1 MGIMNTASTN
11 DSASATTGPQSPRWP
26 WLVATALSAA
36 FLLWHQPWFGKPLTT
51 AEIDAAF
58 AVSVDRATALPE
70 SEKVKLRAF
79 FSSDDGRPFYNVNLT
94 LYREQATY
102 PDGIQRPGIRTGSDA
117 ADAYARVVIPQ
128 LLRRGSYPVFVSSK
142 ISNLLEDGAPG
153 ADFFQNIGIVRYR
166 SRRDML
172 DMISDPVYMAG
183 APHKF
188 ASLAKNVAVPTTGFV
203 PLDASVVIPLIMFGL
218 AALVRVSTQSSR

>member
-1 MGIMNTASTN
+1 MQESPRGIS
-11 DSASATTGPQSPRWP
+11 PQSPSWP
-26 WLVATALSAA
+26 WLVALALSAA
-36 FLLWHQPWFGKPLTT
+36 FLLWHQPWFSKPLTP

-58 AVSVDRATALPE
+58 AASVDRATALPE

-79 FSSDDGRPFYNVNLT
+79 FASDDGRPFYNVNLM
-94 LYREQATY
+94 LYRDVAIY
-102 PDGIQRPGIRTGSDA
+102 ADGNQRPGIRTGADA
-117 ADAYARVVIPQ
+117 ANAYSRAIIP
-128 LLRRGSYPVFVSSK
+128 LLLARGSYPVFISSK
-142 ISNLLEDGAPG
+142 ISNLLEEGAPG
-153 ADFFQNIGIVRYR
+153 ADFFQEVAIVRYR

-203 PLDASVVIPLIMFGL
+203 PLDASIVIPLILFGL

>member
-1 MGIMNTASTN
+1 MGIMTTASTN

-70 SEKVKLRAF
+70 SEKIKLRAF
-79 FSSDDGRPFYNVNLT
+79 FSSDDGRPFYNINLL
-94 LYREQATY
+94 LYRDVATY
-102 PDGIQRPGIRTGSDA
+102 PDGVARSGIHSGSDA
-117 ADAYARVVIPQ
+117 ADAYARVVLPQ

-142 ISNLLEDGAPG
+142 ISNLLEEGALG
-153 ADFFQNIGIVRYR
+153 ADFFQEVAIVRYR

-172 DMISDPVYMAG
+172 DMISDPSYLAG
-183 APHKF
+183 GPHKF
-188 ASLAKNVAVPTTGFV
+188 ASLAKNVAVPTTGFL
-203 PLDASVVIPLIMFGL
+203 PLDPSVVIPLILFGL
-218 AALVRVSTQSSR
+218 AGLIRALTQSSR

>member
-1 MGIMNTASTN
+1 MGMLNTSITN
-11 DSASATTGPQSPRWP
+11 ASASATAASKAPWWP
-26 WLVATALSAA
+26 WLIAAALSTA
-36 FLLWHQPWFGKPLTT
+36 FLLWHQPWFSKPLTP

-58 AVSVDRATALPE
+58 AVSVDRAVALPE
-70 SEKVKLRAF
+70 SEKAKLRAF
-79 FSSDDGRPFYNVNLT
+79 FTSDDGRPFYNVNLT
-94 LYREQATY
+94 LYREEATY
-102 PDGIQRPGIRTGSDA
+102 PDGIQRQGIRTGADA

-172 DMISDPVYMAG
+172 EMISDPVYMAG

-203 PLDASVVIPLIMFGL
+203 ALDASIVIPLILFGL
-218 AALVRVSTQSSR
+218 AALVRVSTRSSR

>member
-1 MGIMNTASTN
+1 MQESPRGIS
-11 DSASATTGPQSPRWP
+11 PQSPSWP
-26 WLVATALSAA
+26 WLVALALSAA
-36 FLLWHQPWFGKPLTT
+36 FLLWHQPWFSKPLTP

-79 FSSDDGRPFYNVNLT
+79 FASDDGRPFYNVNLM
-94 LYREQATY
+94 LYRDVAIY
-102 PDGIQRPGIRTGSDA
+102 ADGNQRPGIRTGADA
-117 ADAYARVVIPQ
+117 ANAYSRAIIP
-128 LLRRGSYPVFVSSK
+128 LLLARGSYPVFISSK
-142 ISNLLEDGAPG
+142 ISNLLEEGAPG
-153 ADFFQNIGIVRYR
+153 ADFFQEVAIVRYR

-172 DMISDPVYMAG
+172 DMISAPVYMAG

-203 PLDASVVIPLIMFGL
+203 PLDASVVIPLILFGL
-218 AALVRVSTQSSR
+218 AAMVRVSTQSRR

>member
-1 MGIMNTASTN
+1 MNMMDTATMNGSDPTTN
-11 DSASATTGPQSPRWP
+11 GPRSPRWP
-26 WLVATALSAA
+26 WLVATVLSAA
-36 FLLWHQPWFGKPLTT
+36 FLLWHQPWFSKPLTP

-58 AVSVDRATALPE
+58 AVSVDRAAALPQ

-102 PDGIQRPGIRTGSDA
+102 PDGVQRPGIRTGSDA

-128 LLRRGSYPVFVSSK
+128 LLRRGSYPVFISSK

-153 ADFFQNIGIVRYR
+153 ADFFQNVGIVRYR

-172 DMISDPVYMAG
+172 SMISDPDYMAG

-188 ASLAKNVAVPTTGFV
+188 ASLAKNIAVPTTGFV
-203 PLDASVVIPLIMFGL
+203 PLDASVVIPLILFAL
-218 AALVRVSTQSSR
+218 AALMTRLGKRP

>member
-1 MGIMNTASTN
+1 MSIMNTATTN
-11 DSASATTGPQSPRWP
+11 GSAPTTSGPRSQRWP
-26 WLVATALSAA
+26 WLVAAVLSAA
-36 FLLWHQPWFGKPLTT
+36 FLFWHQPWFSKPLTP

-58 AVSVDRATALPE
+58 AVSVDRAAALPE

-94 LYREQATY
+94 LYREEATY
-102 PDGIQRPGIRTGSDA
+102 SDGIQRPGIRTGTDA

-128 LLRRGSYPVFVSSK
+128 LLRRGSYPVFISSK

-153 ADFFQNIGIVRYR
+153 ADFFQNVGIVRYR

-172 DMISDPVYMAG
+172 NMISDPDYMAG

-188 ASLAKNVAVPTTGFV
+188 ASLAKNIAVPTTGFV
-203 PLDASVVIPLIMFGL
+203 PLDASVVIPLILFAL
-218 AALVRVSTQSSR
+218 AALMTRLGKRP

>member
-1 MGIMNTASTN
+1 MNTATTN
-11 DSASATTGPQSPRWP
+11 VPTPTTIAPRSPRWP
-26 WLVATALSAA
+26 WLVAAVLSAT
-36 FLLWHQPWFGKPLTT
+36 FLLWHQPWFSKPLTP

-58 AVSVDRATALPE
+58 AVSVDRAAALPE

-79 FSSDDGRPFYNVNLT
+79 FSSDDGRPFYNVNLM
-94 LYREQATY
+94 LYREEATY
-102 PDGIQRPGIRTGSDA
+102 ADGVQRPGIRTGSDA

-128 LLRRGSYPVFVSSK
+128 LLRRGSYPVFISSK
-142 ISNLLEDGAPG
+142 ISNLLEESAPG

-172 DMISDPVYMAG
+172 NMISDPDYMAG

-203 PLDASVVIPLIMFGL
+203 PLDASVIIPLILFGL
-218 AALVRVSTQSSR
+218 AALVALFGKRP